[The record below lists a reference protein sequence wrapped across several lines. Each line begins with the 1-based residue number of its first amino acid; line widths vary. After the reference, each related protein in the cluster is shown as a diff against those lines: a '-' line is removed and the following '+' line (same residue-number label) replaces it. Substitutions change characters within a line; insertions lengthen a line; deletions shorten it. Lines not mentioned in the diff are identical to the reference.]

1 MTSDDCFCLTRW
13 HRERAFAVTG
23 RSSFHYD
30 VPLLVFFLIFNQQ
43 KKSISKKN
51 QQTQN
56 SRLKWLQHDQRN
68 KSCNIWWS
76 VRCHV
81 PWHPCLNKNTE
92 KISLHWRTNVLCTFI
107 SKSSPSFRACHI
119 QWWPVSWSSCA
130 CLILYL
136 CSSPLFLWYVKLKV
150 WFKFSW
156 NCNRGEAV
164 GHPPVFN
171 VSNLLLYPIHIQM
184 HYIFPIN
191 CVQLLSLALE
201 F

>member
-1 MTSDDCFCLTRW
+1 MTSDDCFCLTCW

-30 VPLLVFFLIFNQQ
+30 VPVLVFFLIF
-43 KKSISKKN
+43 
-51 QQTQN
+51 
-56 SRLKWLQHDQRN
+56 
-68 KSCNIWWS
+68 IWWS